1 MLSESLKIEAAEAG
15 EAPPT
20 PPASSDEETEDSNGD
35 VVDQQQVQTPPAS
48 GDEKSN
54 QSASVPGRSQIDLGF
69 KRVNFCNLSCICF
82 L

>member
-1 MLSESLKIEAAEAG
+1 MLSDSLKIEAAEAG

-20 PPASSDEETEDSNGD
+20 PPASSDEETEDSNRD

-54 QSASVPGRSQIDLGF
+54 ADVTNQQASPGEVKST
-69 KRVNFCNLSCICF
+69 
-82 L
+82 